1 MAALSISRAWD
12 DTKACLRRDGRLYAI
27 VALALFVVPGVI
39 AELVTPAAPAGQL
52 PSPGYW
58 TALSILALVISLIG
72 QLAVCRLALGPVVR
86 VGDAIRH
93 GARRAPAYVAAA
105 IIWILPFL
113 LLFSLLAA
121 RAGGNP
127 QTMPPAVALS
137 MLALLIAFVGLAVRL
152 ILASPVASAE
162 PLGPLGI
169 LKRSWALTRG
179 RWLKLFGC
187 LLLFVIALL
196 IAMAAVSAVVGLLST
211 LLFGEIE
218 PLSVGALLL
227 SLATQI
233 VGAVVTTLLMIM
245 LARIYAQ
252 SVGAGQGAYTSV
264 PHAP

>member
-12 DTKACLRRDGRLYAI
+12 DTRACLRRDGRLYAT

-52 PSPGYW
+52 PTPGYW
-58 TALSILALVISLIG
+58 TGLSMLALLISLIG
-72 QLAVCRLALGPVVR
+72 QLAVCRLALGPAIS
-86 VGDAIRH
+86 VGQAIRH
-93 GARRAPAYVAAA
+93 GVRRAPAYVAAA

-113 LLFSLLAA
+113 LLFALLAA
-121 RAGGNP
+121 RVGANP
-127 QTMPPAVALS
+127 QTMSAGVALA
-137 MLALLIAFVGLAVRL
+137 MLALLVAFVAVAVRL
-152 ILASPVASAE
+152 ILASPIATAE

-169 LKRSWALTRG
+169 LKRSWSLTRG

-196 IAMAAVSAVVGLLST
+196 IAMFAVSAIIGLLAT
-211 LLFGEIE
+211 LLLGEIE

-233 VGAVVTTLLMIM
+233 VGAIVTTLLMIM

-252 SVGAGQGAYTSV
+252 LVGTGQGAYASV
-264 PHAP
+264 PQAP